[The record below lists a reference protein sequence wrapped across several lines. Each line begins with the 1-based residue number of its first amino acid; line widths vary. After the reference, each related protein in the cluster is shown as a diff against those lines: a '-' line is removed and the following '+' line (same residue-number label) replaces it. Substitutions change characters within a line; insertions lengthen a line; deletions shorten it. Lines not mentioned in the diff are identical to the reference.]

1 MNKQEF
7 MRKLGKSIS
16 GLPETEKQELLAD
29 YEEHFQ
35 NAIADG
41 KTEEEIARALGNP
54 NQIGRGMELEGLLGD
69 GQTEGRGKRIIRALF
84 ASTSLGFF
92 NVLFIVGPY
101 AALVGGLIGLW
112 AGAGALALAGVAT
125 ILALI
130 VAPLFPAIIFIGGI
144 NIAALVFACI
154 GVSALGVLAVIGM
167 WKLTKLF
174 FEMTRRYVLFN
185 LRIVK
190 GETR

>member
-7 MRKLGKSIS
+7 MRKLKSSIS
-16 GLPETEKQELLAD
+16 GLPEVEKQELL
-29 YEEHFQ
+29 
-35 NAIADG
+35 
-41 KTEEEIARALGNP
+41 
-54 NQIGRGMELEGLLGD
+54 GD
-69 GQTEGRGKRIIRALF
+69 GSTEGRGKRIVRALF

-101 AALVGGLIGLW
+101 AGLVGGMIGLW
-112 AGAGALALAGVAT
+112 AGAGTIALSGVAT

-130 VAPLFPAIIFIGGI
+130 VAPLFPSVIFVGGI
-144 NIAALVFACI
+144 NIAALVFASI

-174 FEMTRRYVLFN
+174 LEMTRRYVLFN

>member
-16 GLPETEKQELLAD
+16 GLPETDKQELLAD

-41 KTEEEIARALGNP
+41 KTEEEIARRLGNP

-101 AALVGGLIGLW
+101 AALVGGMIGLW
-112 AGAGALALAGVAT
+112 AGAGALALSGVAT

-130 VAPLFPAIIFIGGI
+130 VAPLFPS
-144 NIAALVFACI
+144 I

-167 WKLTKLF
+167 SKLTKLF

>member
-7 MRKLGKSIS
+7 LRKLKHSIS

-35 NAIADG
+35 NAMADG
-41 KTEEEIARALGNP
+41 KTEEEVALALGNP
-54 NQIGRGMELEGLLGD
+54 SQIGRSIEIEGLLSD
-69 GQTEGRGKRIIRALF
+69 EQPQGRGRRILRALF

-101 AALVGGLIGLW
+101 AALVGGMIGLW
-112 AGAGALALAGVAT
+112 AGAASLALSGVGA
-125 ILALI
+125 ILTLI
-130 VAPLFPAIIFIGGI
+130 VAPFFPGIIYTGGI
-144 NIAALVFACI
+144 DIALVVFASI

-174 FEMTRRYVLFN
+174 LEMTRRYVQFN

-190 GETR
+190 GETE